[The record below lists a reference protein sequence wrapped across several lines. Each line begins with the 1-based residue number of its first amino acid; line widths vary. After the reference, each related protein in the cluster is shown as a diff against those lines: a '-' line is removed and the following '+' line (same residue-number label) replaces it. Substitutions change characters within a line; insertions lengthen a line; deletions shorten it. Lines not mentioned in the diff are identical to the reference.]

1 MSWARDFAMILK
13 SLFLFILSKSYIL
26 LVLFNVT
33 KSFQLLKDKIL
44 AISLS
49 ICFKINLEY
58 VLFYFFRLFI
68 LYWNIASW
76 LRIHPQ
82 CGRPG
87 FDPWV
92 GKIPWRREKL
102 PFPVFLPGEFHEVYS
117 PWGPKESDTSEW
129 LSL

>member
-1 MSWARDFAMILK
+1 MILK

-26 LVLFNVT
+26 LVFFNVT

-68 LYWNIASW
+68 LY
-76 LRIHPQ
+76 
-82 CGRPG
+82 
-87 FDPWV
+87 
-92 GKIPWRREKL
+92 
-102 PFPVFLPGEFHEVYS
+102 
-117 PWGPKESDTSEW
+117 
-129 LSL
+129 